1 MSVTRSHKAS
11 LDADVKN
18 DISTLFKDEMIKA
31 MNSEEMK
38 SAISNQVKQLIKSEL
53 NSIVK
58 PLEDDLASIKAEN
71 SRLRVE
77 LVNIQYTVK
86 KQNTTFSLHANAN
99 EQYTLGS
106 IMLEYLALKRSTQK
120 IVLQRFQFFSKPNS
134 VSLLMTLMLTA
145 FIELEDEVFLLL
157 K

>member
-11 LDADVKN
+11 LDVDFKN
-18 DISTLFKDEMIKA
+18 DISILIKDEIIKA

-38 SAISNQVKQLIKSEL
+38 SAVSNQVKQLIKSEL

-77 LVNIQYTVK
+77 LLNIK
-86 KQNTTFSLHANAN
+86 KQNTTLSLHAN
-99 EQYTLGS
+99 EQYSRKYNARISGIEEVHAEDCFAAVSDFFETELGVTVNDS
-106 IMLEYLALKRSTQK
+106 DIDGVHRY
-120 IVLQRFQFFSKPNS
+120 VLP
-134 VSLLMTLMLTA
+134 MY
-145 FIELEDEVFLLL
+145 
-157 K
+157 

>member
-1 MSVTRSHKAS
+1 MSVTRSHKAL
-11 LDADVKN
+11 LDADFKN
-18 DISTLFKDEMIKA
+18 DISTLIKDEIIEV

-77 LVNIQYTVK
+77 LLNIK
-86 KQNTTFSLHANAN
+86 KQNATLSLHANAN
-99 EQYTLGS
+99 EQYS
-106 IMLEYLALKRSTQK
+106 RNI
-120 IVLQRFQFFSKPNS
+120 
-134 VSLLMTLMLTA
+134 
-145 FIELEDEVFLLL
+145 
-157 K
+157 

>member
-1 MSVTRSHKAS
+1 MSVTMSHKAS

-18 DISTLFKDEMIKA
+18 DISTLIKDEIIKA

-58 PLEDDLASIKAEN
+58 LLEDDLASIKAEN

-77 LVNIQYTVK
+77 LVNIYSK
-86 KQNTTFSLHANAN
+86 EIEYNLFTTR
-99 EQYTLGS
+99 
-106 IMLEYLALKRSTQK
+106 KRK
-120 IVLQRFQFFSKPNS
+120 
-134 VSLLMTLMLTA
+134 
-145 FIELEDEVFLLL
+145 
-157 K
+157 